1 MNDLPSIEEM
11 NKTESEAGCI
21 LALSLDKQEELKK
34 YKEKRMAEIEKLR
47 RQKELA
53 TVKVYLVTR
62 YSPLCFDDKRS
73 KLRTH
78 RHIVQLFF

>member
-34 YKEKRMAEIEKLR
+34 YKEKRIAEIEELR
-47 RQKELA
+47 RQKELV
-53 TVKVYLVTR
+53 TVKV
-62 YSPLCFDDKRS
+62 
-73 KLRTH
+73 
-78 RHIVQLFF
+78 

>member
-1 MNDLPSIEEM
+1 VDKDMKDLAYFEEL
-11 NKTESEAGCI
+11 NRLESEAGCI

-53 TVKVYLVTR
+53 TVKV
-62 YSPLCFDDKRS
+62 
-73 KLRTH
+73 
-78 RHIVQLFF
+78 